1 MIMIPLEEALLTERE
16 RAAADAKRVLEKIE
30 TCIMLVDEPLHA
42 SQEYRQGKPVASNQI
57 SLTFMWVNPNM
68 KNDP

>member
-42 SQEYRQGKPVASNQI
+42 SQEY
-57 SLTFMWVNPNM
+57 
-68 KNDP
+68 